1 MLRMRNMA
9 RIAPDSPDPL
19 APALRKLIARLCH
32 YRGAAVLQAAALPAA
47 GYYEWE
53 MRLPRSASTGGARA
67 FSGWCSSRTEV
78 RLGS

>member
-32 YRGAAVLQAAALPAA
+32 YRGAAVLQGTGAAIVAALALSCCRARIFA
-47 GYYEWE
+47 G
-53 MRLPRSASTGGARA
+53 
-67 FSGWCSSRTEV
+67 
-78 RLGS
+78 